1 MKNKKILIAVSGSI
15 AAYKSASLIRLLVT
29 AGAEVKVLMTESAK
43 EFISPLTLST
53 LSKNKVYSDLI
64 DEDSWSNHVEL
75 GLWADAMI
83 IAPATANTIARMAN
97 GICDNIVSAV
107 YLSARCPVYIAPA
120 MDLDMWEH
128 PSTQENIKKLLSYGN
143 HLIDP
148 EVGELASGLHGKGR
162 MAEPENIVALL
173 SQVFDKK
180 KDLSGKKVLIT
191 AGPTYERLDPVRF
204 IGNRSTGKMG
214 MALAEECAQ
223 RGAEVVLILGPSSL
237 QTNTSSILVERIES
251 AEEMYKAAKNHHPS
265 STLCIFSAAVAD
277 YRPQNPASQKIK
289 KSEDALQIALQ
300 RTPDIAKE
308 LGSLKS
314 ENQTHIGFALETEN
328 EQENALSKL
337 NRKNFDMIVLNS
349 LNDEGAGFAHDTN
362 KVRIFGT
369 KHDVIDIKLKPK
381 RELAGDIINTFVEF
395 YVKA

>member
-1 MKNKKILIAVSGSI
+1 LKNKKILIAVSGSI

-29 AGAEVKVLMTESAK
+29 AGAEVRVLMTESAK

-53 LSKNKVYSDLI
+53 LSKNKVYSELI
-64 DEDSWSNHVEL
+64 DEDNWSNHVEL
-75 GLWADAMI
+75 GLWADAMLV
-83 IAPATANTIARMAN
+83 APATANTIAHLAN
-97 GICDNIVSAV
+97 GICDNIVTAV

-128 PSTQENIKKLLSYGN
+128 PSTQENIRKLLRFGN

-162 MAEPENIVALL
+162 MAEPENILALL
-173 SQVFDKK
+173 AHAFNKK

-191 AGPTYERLDPVRF
+191 AGPTHERIDPVRY

-237 QTNTSSILVERIES
+237 DTNTRNIALERVES
-251 AEEMYKAAKNHHPS
+251 AEEMYHAAKKHHQS
-265 STLCIFSAAVAD
+265 SNLCIFSAAVAD

-289 KSEDALQIALQ
+289 KTDEALKIVLQ

-308 LGSLKS
+308 LGNLKS
-314 ENQTHIGFALETEN
+314 EDQTHIGFALETEN
-328 EQENALSKL
+328 EQENALAKL
-337 NRKNFDMIVLNS
+337 SRKNFDMIVLNS

-362 KVRIFGT
+362 KVRIFGN
-369 KHDVIDIKLKPK
+369 KHDLIDIKLKPK
-381 RELAGDIINTFVEF
+381 RELAGDIINTFIEF

>member
-1 MKNKKILIAVSGSI
+1 LKNKKILIAVSGSI
-15 AAYKSASLIRLLVT
+15 AAYKSASLIRLLVI

-83 IAPATANTIARMAN
+83 VAPATANTIARMAN
-97 GICDNIVSAV
+97 GLCENILTAV

-128 PSTQENIKKLLSYGN
+128 PSTQENIKKLLSCGN
-143 HLIDP
+143 QIIDP

-162 MAEPENIVALL
+162 MAEPENIMAFL
-173 SQVFDKK
+173 SEAFDKK
-180 KDLSGKKVLIT
+180 KDLTGKKVLIT
-191 AGPTYERLDPVRF
+191 AGPTHERIDPVRY
-204 IGNRSTGKMG
+204 IGNRSSGKMG
-214 MALAEECAQ
+214 MALAEECAR

-237 QTNTSSILVERIES
+237 DTNTANIAIERVVT
-251 AEEMYKAAKNHHPS
+251 AEEMYASAQKHHHS

-277 YRPQNPASQKIK
+277 YKPQNPASRKIK
-289 KSEDALQIALQ
+289 KSEEAFQISLQ
-300 RTPDIAKE
+300 RTPDIANE
-308 LGSLKS
+308 LGTLKS
-314 ENQTHIGFALETEN
+314 EEQTHIGFALETEH
-328 EQENALSKL
+328 EEENALSKL

-349 LNDEGAGFAHDTN
+349 LNDEGAGFGHDTN
-362 KVRIFGT
+362 KVRIYGT

-381 RELAGDIINTFVEF
+381 SELAGDIINTFVEF
-395 YVKA
+395 YVKS

>member
-1 MKNKKILIAVSGSI
+1 LKNKKILIAVSGSI
-15 AAYKSASLIRLLVT
+15 AAYKSASLIRLLVI

-83 IAPATANTIARMAN
+83 VAPATANTIARMAN
-97 GICDNIVSAV
+97 GLCENIVTAV

-128 PSTQENIKKLLSYGN
+128 PSTQENIKKLLSCGN
-143 HLIDP
+143 QIIDP

-162 MAEPENIVALL
+162 MAEPENIMAFL
-173 SQVFDKK
+173 SEAFDKK
-180 KDLSGKKVLIT
+180 KDLTGKKVLIT
-191 AGPTYERLDPVRF
+191 AGPTHERIDPVRY
-204 IGNRSTGKMG
+204 IGNRSSGKMG
-214 MALAEECAQ
+214 MALAEECAR

-237 QTNTSSILVERIES
+237 DTNTANIAIERVVT
-251 AEEMYKAAKNHHPS
+251 AEEMYASAQKHHHS

-277 YRPQNPASQKIK
+277 YKPQNPASRKIK
-289 KSEDALQIALQ
+289 KSEEAFQISLQ
-300 RTPDIAKE
+300 RTPDIANE
-308 LGSLKS
+308 LGTLKS
-314 ENQTHIGFALETEN
+314 EEQTHIGFALETEH
-328 EQENALSKL
+328 EEENALTKL

-349 LNDEGAGFAHDTN
+349 LNDEGAGFGHDTN
-362 KVRIFGT
+362 KVRIYGT
-369 KHDVIDIKLKPK
+369 KHDFIDIKLKPK
-381 RELAGDIINTFVEF
+381 SELAGDIINTFVEF
-395 YVKA
+395 